1 METLLEREFQQS
13 EAQLDR
19 LLAEAAPALAA
30 SSIKWT
36 DSSVRSYDQKESYLC
51 WRSCFEREW
60 RKDLLIYQVRVWVT
74 CSQPVHAGDGSV
86 VSIVQRA
93 EVFRAGQPSS
103 VDRRAE
109 HQIPL
114 SAVTSAGLAAVVLN
128 EIRQGA
134 SLIGVAP

>member
-1 METLLEREFQQS
+1 METLVQREFRQG

-36 DSSVRSYDQKESYLC
+36 DNSVRSYDQKESYLC
-51 WRSCFEREW
+51 WRSCFERAW
-60 RKDLLIYQVRVWVT
+60 QLDLLIYQVRVWAT
-74 CSQPVHAGDGSV
+74 CSQPVHAGDEPV

-93 EVFRAGQPSS
+93 EVFRAGQLSS

-109 HQIPL
+109 HQVSL
-114 SAVTSAGLAAVVLN
+114 SALTSAGLATVVLN